1 MKSRW
6 LACALALFALMVFG
20 YACKGGGGDAFIVVL
35 DTEPADKQTDVQVE
49 ARIGFRINATIDP
62 ATLTNDTF
70 FVTDSQ
76 GTRVPG
82 TLAIDDEEPD
92 VAVLTPDELSV
103 ITNFTA
109 TITTGLASSSGATL
123 EEDFEWDFTTIDSA
137 WGEDEWLEAVGT
149 GSSNQPQIAVDGQSN
164 ALAVWEYT
172 EPAGTR
178 IWANHYTRVDL
189 WEVPEPIDDGN
200 QTSTNPQLATDDAG
214 NGFAVW
220 EQGGAAIWTNRYA
233 VDEGWGTPALLQTV
247 EITNARSPSIA
258 ADREGN
264 AIAVW
269 VQQEMDGPNRV
280 VWASRYEPGSGWGA
294 AASIDPMPTTAAGP
308 KTSVGMDDEG
318 NAIAVWAR
326 QTVTSTGRG
335 WVLWARRYVAGEGWG
350 TADTATLIKPDP
362 ETSALDERLSVGP
375 NGDAFVVWEQN
386 DPMRQDPLG
395 NDIDDIWGVRFSGSA
410 WEAPERIDDYDA
422 GNKRDPDIAVDGMGV
437 AHAVWS
443 QADLDF
449 NNIWANAY
457 IPGPGWGAPELIEP
471 PNEDPN
477 EDSSAASPR
486 VGVNAAGNAFVLWRQ
501 NWQDW
506 ASIWSNRRDPEEM
519 SWTPMRAE
527 RIEDEARAAG
537 VPMVAVDENRHA
549 HAAWPHGLG
558 SGADWVRTNRFE

>member
-1 MKSRW
+1 
-6 LACALALFALMVFG
+6 
-20 YACKGGGGDAFIVVL
+20 
-35 DTEPADKQTDVQVE
+35 
-49 ARIGFRINATIDP
+49 
-62 ATLTNDTF
+62 
-70 FVTDSQ
+70 
-76 GTRVPG
+76 
-82 TLAIDDEEPD
+82 
-92 VAVLTPDELSV
+92 
-103 ITNFTA
+103 
-109 TITTGLASSSGATL
+109 
-123 EEDFEWDFTTIDSA
+123 
-137 WGEDEWLEAVGT
+137 
-149 GSSNQPQIAVDGQSN
+149 
-164 ALAVWEYT
+164 
-172 EPAGTR
+172 
-178 IWANHYTRVDL
+178 
-189 WEVPEPIDDGN
+189 
-200 QTSTNPQLATDDAG
+200 
-214 NGFAVW
+214 
-220 EQGGAAIWTNRYA
+220 
-233 VDEGWGTPALLQTV
+233 
-247 EITNARSPSIA
+247 
-258 ADREGN
+258 
-264 AIAVW
+264 
-269 VQQEMDGPNRV
+269 
-280 VWASRYEPGSGWGA
+280 
-294 AASIDPMPTTAAGP
+294 
-308 KTSVGMDDEG
+308 
-318 NAIAVWAR
+318 
-326 QTVTSTGRG
+326 
-335 WVLWARRYVAGEGWG
+335 
-350 TADTATLIKPDP
+350 
-362 ETSALDERLSVGP
+362 
-375 NGDAFVVWEQN
+375 
-386 DPMRQDPLG
+386 LG